1 MSVFILN
8 KLSNIIENSKT
19 ISIFVIEIKQNKMKL
34 SEAKEKYIQTW
45 GTFATSWGINRT
57 MAQVHALLLANGKP
71 LSTDEVMELLEI
83 SRGNA
88 NMNLRALMDW
98 GIVKKE
104 FIKGD
109 RKEYFTAEKDVW
121 FLFKQ
126 ITKERRKREIEPV
139 VSFLEELKNIE
150 DNDSAEAK
158 EFIKLMDDFSN
169 VTNKI
174 NNIMDLAIKSDDHW
188 LVGKITNLL
197 K

>member
-1 MSVFILN
+1 
-8 KLSNIIENSKT
+8 
-19 ISIFVIEIKQNKMKL
+19 MKL

-45 GTFATSWGINRT
+45 GTFATNWGINRT
-57 MAQVHALLLANGKP
+57 MAQVHALLISSVKP
-71 LSTDEVMELLEI
+71 LSTDEVMEQLEI

-98 GIVKKE
+98 GIVRKE

-109 RKEYFTAEKDVW
+109 RKEYFVAEKDIW

-139 VSFLEELKNIE
+139 IGFLEELKNI
-150 DNDSAEAK
+150 DDKDSDEAK
-158 EFIKLMDDFSN
+158 EFIRLMEDFSS
-169 VTNKI
+169 VTGKI

>member
-1 MSVFILN
+1 M
-8 KLSNIIENSKT
+8 
-19 ISIFVIEIKQNKMKL
+19 QL

-45 GTFATSWGINRT
+45 GTFATNWGINRT
-57 MAQVHALLLANGKP
+57 MAQVHALLLASGKA
-71 LSTDEVMELLEI
+71 LSTDEVMEQLKI

-104 FIKGD
+104 FVKGE
-109 RKEYFTAEKDVW
+109 RKEYFLAEKDVW
-121 FLFKQ
+121 YLFKQ

-139 VSFLEELKNIE
+139 ISFLEELKNIE
-150 DNDSAEAK
+150 DKDSEGAK
-158 EFIKLMDDFSN
+158 EFIKLMDDFSS
-169 VTNKI
+169 VTGKI

>member
-1 MSVFILN
+1 M
-8 KLSNIIENSKT
+8 
-19 ISIFVIEIKQNKMKL
+19 QL

-45 GTFATSWGINRT
+45 GTFATNWGINRT
-57 MAQVHALLLANGKP
+57 MAQVHALLLANGKA
-71 LSTDEVMELLEI
+71 LSTDEVMEQLEI

-104 FIKGD
+104 FVKGE
-109 RKEYFTAEKDVW
+109 RKEYFLAEKDVW
-121 FLFKQ
+121 YLFKQ

-139 VSFLEELKNIE
+139 ISFLEELKNIE
-150 DNDSAEAK
+150 DKDSEGAK
-158 EFIKLMDDFSN
+158 EFIKLMDDFSS
-169 VTNKI
+169 VTGKI

>member
-1 MSVFILN
+1 MYQ
-8 KLSNIIENSKT
+8 KRQNSM
-19 ISIFVIEIKQNKMKL
+19 QL

-45 GTFATSWGINRT
+45 GTFATNWGINRT
-57 MAQVHALLLANGKP
+57 MAQVHALLLASGKA
-71 LSTDEVMELLEI
+71 LSTDEVMEQLEI

-98 GIVKKE
+98 GIVRKE
-104 FIKGD
+104 FVKGE
-109 RKEYFTAEKDVW
+109 RKEYFVAEKDVW
-121 FLFKQ
+121 YLFKQ

-139 VSFLEELKNIE
+139 INFLEELKNIE
-150 DNDSAEAK
+150 DKDTEGAK
-158 EFIKLMDDFSN
+158 EFIKLMEDFSS
-169 VTNKI
+169 VTGKI

>member
-1 MSVFILN
+1 
-8 KLSNIIENSKT
+8 
-19 ISIFVIEIKQNKMKL
+19 MKL

-45 GTFATSWGINRT
+45 GTFATNWGINRT
-57 MAQVHALLLANGKP
+57 MAQVHALLLASGKP
-71 LSTDEVMELLEI
+71 LSTDEVMKQLEI

-88 NMNLRALMDW
+88 NMNLRALIDW
-98 GIVKKE
+98 GIVRKE

-109 RKEYFTAEKDVW
+109 RKEYFVAEKDVW
-121 FLFKQ
+121 YLFKQ

-139 VSFLEELKNIE
+139 ISFLEELKNIE
-150 DNDSAEAK
+150 DNDSQEAK
-158 EFIKLMDDFSN
+158 EFVKLMDDFSS
-169 VTNKI
+169 VTGKI

>member
-1 MSVFILN
+1 
-8 KLSNIIENSKT
+8 
-19 ISIFVIEIKQNKMKL
+19 MKL

-45 GTFATSWGINRT
+45 GTFATNWGINRT

-71 LSTDEVMELLEI
+71 LSTDEVMEQLEI

-88 NMNLRALMDW
+88 NMNLRALIDW

-109 RKEYFTAEKDVW
+109 RKEYFIAEKDVW

-139 VSFLEELKNIE
+139 ISFLEELKNIE
-150 DNDSAEAK
+150 DNDSEEAK
-158 EFIKLMDDFSN
+158 EFIKLMQDFSS
-169 VTNKI
+169 VTGKI

>member
-1 MSVFILN
+1 M
-8 KLSNIIENSKT
+8 
-19 ISIFVIEIKQNKMKL
+19 QL

-45 GTFATSWGINRT
+45 GTFATNWGINRT
-57 MAQVHALLLANGKP
+57 MAQVHALLLASGKP
-71 LSTDEVMELLEI
+71 LSTDEVMEHLEI

-88 NMNLRALMDW
+88 NMNLRALIDW

-109 RKEYFTAEKDVW
+109 RKEYFVAEKDVW
-121 FLFKQ
+121 YLFKQ

-139 VSFLEELKNIE
+139 ISFLEELRDIE
-150 DNDSAEAK
+150 DKDSEEAQ
-158 EFIKLMDDFSN
+158 EFIKLMNDFSS
-169 VTNKI
+169 VTGKI

>member
-1 MSVFILN
+1 M
-8 KLSNIIENSKT
+8 
-19 ISIFVIEIKQNKMKL
+19 QL

-45 GTFATSWGINRT
+45 GTFATNWGINRT
-57 MAQVHALLLANGKP
+57 MAQVHALLLASVKP
-71 LSTDEVMELLEI
+71 LSTDEVMEQLEI

-104 FIKGD
+104 FVKGD
-109 RKEYFTAEKDVW
+109 RKEYFIAEKDVW

-139 VSFLEELKNIE
+139 ISFLEELKNIE
-150 DNDSAEAK
+150 DNESDEAK
-158 EFIKLMDDFSN
+158 EFIKLMQDFSS
-169 VTNKI
+169 VTGKI

>member
-1 MSVFILN
+1 
-8 KLSNIIENSKT
+8 
-19 ISIFVIEIKQNKMKL
+19 MKL
-34 SEAKEKYIQTW
+34 EEAKEKYIQTW
-45 GTFATSWGINRT
+45 GTFATNWGINRT
-57 MAQVHALLLANGKP
+57 MAQVHALLLASGKP
-71 LSTDEVMELLEI
+71 LSTDEVMEQLEI

-88 NMNLRALMDW
+88 NMNLRALIDW

-109 RKEYFTAEKDVW
+109 RKEYFIAEKDVW
-121 FLFKQ
+121 YLFKQ

-139 VSFLEELKNIE
+139 ISFLEELKNIE
-150 DNDSAEAK
+150 DNDSEEAK
-158 EFIKLMDDFSN
+158 EFIKLMQDFSS
-169 VTNKI
+169 VTGKI

>member
-1 MSVFILN
+1 
-8 KLSNIIENSKT
+8 
-19 ISIFVIEIKQNKMKL
+19 MKL

-45 GTFATSWGINRT
+45 GTFATNWGINRT

-71 LSTDEVMELLEI
+71 LSTDEVMEQLEI

-88 NMNLRALMDW
+88 NMNLRALIDW
-98 GIVKKE
+98 GIVRKE

-109 RKEYFTAEKDVW
+109 RKEYFVAEKDVW
-121 FLFKQ
+121 YLFKQ

-139 VSFLEELKNIE
+139 ISFLEELKNIE
-150 DNDSAEAK
+150 DSDSQEAK
-158 EFIKLMDDFSN
+158 EFVKLMDDFSS
-169 VTNKI
+169 VTGKI

>member
-1 MSVFILN
+1 
-8 KLSNIIENSKT
+8 
-19 ISIFVIEIKQNKMKL
+19 
-34 SEAKEKYIQTW
+34 
-45 GTFATSWGINRT
+45 

-71 LSTDEVMELLEI
+71 LSTDEVMELLQI
-83 SRGNA
+83 SRGNG

-139 VSFLEELKNIE
+139 VAFLDELKNIE

-158 EFIKLMDDFSN
+158 EFIKLMEDFSN
-169 VTNKI
+169 VTSKI

>member
-1 MSVFILN
+1 
-8 KLSNIIENSKT
+8 
-19 ISIFVIEIKQNKMKL
+19 MKL

-45 GTFATSWGINRT
+45 GTFATNWGINRT

-71 LSTDEVMELLEI
+71 LSTDEVMEQLEI

-88 NMNLRALMDW
+88 NMNLRALIDW
-98 GIVKKE
+98 GIVRKE

-109 RKEYFTAEKDVW
+109 RKEYFVAEKDVW
-121 FLFKQ
+121 YLFKQ

-139 VSFLEELKNIE
+139 ISFLEELKNIE
-150 DNDSAEAK
+150 DNDSQEAK
-158 EFIKLMDDFSN
+158 EFVKLMDDFSS
-169 VTNKI
+169 VTGKI

>member
-1 MSVFILN
+1 M
-8 KLSNIIENSKT
+8 
-19 ISIFVIEIKQNKMKL
+19 QL

-57 MAQVHALLLANGKP
+57 MAQVHALLLAEGKP
-71 LSTDEVMELLEI
+71 LSTDEVIEHLQI

-104 FIKGD
+104 FVKGD
-109 RKEYFTAEKDVW
+109 RKEYFVAEKDVW

-139 VSFLEELKNIE
+139 VAFLEELKNIE
-150 DNDSAEAK
+150 DKDSEGAK
-158 EFIKLMDDFSN
+158 EFIKLMEDFSS
-169 VTNKI
+169 VTGKI

>member
-1 MSVFILN
+1 
-8 KLSNIIENSKT
+8 
-19 ISIFVIEIKQNKMKL
+19 MKL

-45 GTFATSWGINRT
+45 GTFATNWGINRT
-57 MAQVHALLLANGKP
+57 MAQVHALLLASDKP
-71 LSTDEVMELLEI
+71 LSTDEVMEQLEI

-88 NMNLRALMDW
+88 NMNLRALIDW
-98 GIVKKE
+98 GIVRKE

-109 RKEYFTAEKDVW
+109 RKEYFVAEKDVW
-121 FLFKQ
+121 YLFKQ

-139 VSFLEELKNIE
+139 ISFLEELKNIE
-150 DNDSAEAK
+150 DKDSDEAR
-158 EFIKLMDDFSN
+158 EFIKLMDDFSS
-169 VTNKI
+169 VTGKI

>member
-1 MSVFILN
+1 M
-8 KLSNIIENSKT
+8 
-19 ISIFVIEIKQNKMKL
+19 QL

-45 GTFATSWGINRT
+45 GTFATNWGINRT
-57 MAQVHALLLANGKP
+57 MAQVHALLLASNRP
-71 LSTDEVMELLEI
+71 LSTDEVMKQLEI

-88 NMNLRALMDW
+88 NMNLRGLIDW

-104 FIKGD
+104 LIKGD
-109 RKEYFTAEKDVW
+109 RKEYFVAEKDVW
-121 FLFKQ
+121 YLFKQ

-139 VSFLEELKNIE
+139 ISFLEELKNIE
-150 DNDSAEAK
+150 DKDSEEAQ
-158 EFIKLMDDFSN
+158 EFIRLMNDFSS
-169 VTNKI
+169 VTGKI

>member
-1 MSVFILN
+1 M
-8 KLSNIIENSKT
+8 T
-19 ISIFVIEIKQNKMKL
+19 L

-45 GTFATSWGINRT
+45 GTFATNWGINRT
-57 MAQVHALLLANGKP
+57 MAQVHALLIASEKP
-71 LSTDEVMELLEI
+71 LSTDEVMQQLEI

-98 GIVKKE
+98 GIVRKE
-104 FIKGD
+104 LVKGD
-109 RKEYFTAEKDVW
+109 RKEYFVAEKDVW

-139 VSFLEELKNIE
+139 ISFLEELKDIE
-150 DNDSAEAK
+150 DKDSEGAK
-158 EFIKLMDDFSN
+158 EFIRLMDDFST
-169 VTNKI
+169 VTGKI

>member
-1 MSVFILN
+1 
-8 KLSNIIENSKT
+8 
-19 ISIFVIEIKQNKMKL
+19 MKL

-45 GTFATSWGINRT
+45 GTFATNWGINRT
-57 MAQVHALLLANGKP
+57 MAQVHALLLASDRP
-71 LSTDEVMELLEI
+71 LSTDDVMEGLEI

-88 NMNLRALMDW
+88 NMNLRGLIDW

-104 FIKGD
+104 LIKGD
-109 RKEYFTAEKDVW
+109 RKEYFVAEKDVW
-121 FLFKQ
+121 YLFKQ

-139 VSFLEELKNIE
+139 ISFLEELKNIE
-150 DNDSAEAK
+150 DNDSEEAK
-158 EFIKLMDDFSN
+158 EFIKLMNDFSS
-169 VTNKI
+169 VTGKI

>member
-1 MSVFILN
+1 M
-8 KLSNIIENSKT
+8 
-19 ISIFVIEIKQNKMKL
+19 QL

-45 GTFATSWGINRT
+45 GTFATNWGINRT
-57 MAQVHALLLANGKP
+57 MAQVHALLLVSGKP
-71 LSTDEVMELLEI
+71 LSTDEVMEQLEI

-88 NMNLRALMDW
+88 NMNLRALIDW
-98 GIVKKE
+98 GIVRKE

-109 RKEYFTAEKDVW
+109 RKEYFVAEKDVW
-121 FLFKQ
+121 YLFKQ

-139 VSFLEELKNIE
+139 ISFLEELRNIE
-150 DNDSAEAK
+150 DNDSEEAK
-158 EFIKLMDDFSN
+158 EFIKLMDDFSS
-169 VTNKI
+169 VTGKI

>member
-1 MSVFILN
+1 M
-8 KLSNIIENSKT
+8 
-19 ISIFVIEIKQNKMKL
+19 QL

-45 GTFATSWGINRT
+45 GTFATNWGINRT
-57 MAQVHALLLANGKP
+57 MAQVHALLLASGKP
-71 LSTDEVMELLEI
+71 LSTDEVMEQLEI

-88 NMNLRALMDW
+88 NMNLRALIDW
-98 GIVKKE
+98 GIVRKE

-109 RKEYFTAEKDVW
+109 RKEYFVAEKDVW
-121 FLFKQ
+121 YLFKQ

-139 VSFLEELKNIE
+139 ISFLEDLKNIE
-150 DNDSAEAK
+150 DNDSEEAK
-158 EFIKLMDDFSN
+158 EFIKLMNDFSS
-169 VTNKI
+169 VTGKI

>member
-1 MSVFILN
+1 M
-8 KLSNIIENSKT
+8 
-19 ISIFVIEIKQNKMKL
+19 QL

-71 LSTDEVMELLEI
+71 LSTDEVMELLQI

-139 VSFLEELKNIE
+139 VAFLDELKNIE

-158 EFIKLMDDFSN
+158 EFIKLMEDFSN
-169 VTNKI
+169 VTSKI

>member
-1 MSVFILN
+1 M
-8 KLSNIIENSKT
+8 
-19 ISIFVIEIKQNKMKL
+19 QL

-45 GTFATSWGINRT
+45 GTFATNWGINRT
-57 MAQVHALLLANGKP
+57 MAQVHALLLAEGKP
-71 LSTDEVMELLEI
+71 LSTDEVMELLEV

-88 NMNLRALMDW
+88 NMNLRALIDW

-104 FIKGD
+104 FVKGD
-109 RKEYFTAEKDVW
+109 RKEYFVAEKDVW
-121 FLFKQ
+121 YLFKQ

-139 VSFLEELKNIE
+139 ISFLEELKDIE
-150 DNDSAEAK
+150 DKDSEGAK
-158 EFIKLMDDFSN
+158 EFIKLMEDFSS
-169 VTNKI
+169 VTGKI

>member
-1 MSVFILN
+1 M
-8 KLSNIIENSKT
+8 
-19 ISIFVIEIKQNKMKL
+19 QL

-45 GTFATSWGINRT
+45 GTFATNWGINRT
-57 MAQVHALLLANGKP
+57 MAQVHALLLASGKP
-71 LSTDEVMELLEI
+71 LSTDEVMEQLEI

-88 NMNLRALMDW
+88 NMNLRALIDW
-98 GIVKKE
+98 GIVRKE

-109 RKEYFTAEKDVW
+109 RKEYFVAEKDVW
-121 FLFKQ
+121 YLFKQ

-139 VSFLEELKNIE
+139 ISFLEELRNIE
-150 DNDSAEAK
+150 DNNSEEAR
-158 EFIKLMDDFSN
+158 EFIKLMDDFSS
-169 VTNKI
+169 VTGKI

>member
-1 MSVFILN
+1 
-8 KLSNIIENSKT
+8 
-19 ISIFVIEIKQNKMKL
+19 MKL

-45 GTFATSWGINRT
+45 GTFATNWGINRT
-57 MAQVHALLLANGKP
+57 MAQVHALLLASGKP
-71 LSTDEVMELLEI
+71 LSTDEVMEQLEV

-88 NMNLRALMDW
+88 NMNLRALIDW
-98 GIVKKE
+98 GIVRKE

-109 RKEYFTAEKDVW
+109 RKEYFIAEKDIW
-121 FLFKQ
+121 YLFKQ

-139 VSFLEELKNIE
+139 ISFLEELKNI
-150 DNDSAEAK
+150 DDKDSEEAK
-158 EFIKLMDDFSN
+158 EFIKLMDDFSS
-169 VTNKI
+169 VTGKI

>member
-1 MSVFILN
+1 M
-8 KLSNIIENSKT
+8 
-19 ISIFVIEIKQNKMKL
+19 QL

-45 GTFATSWGINRT
+45 GTFATNWGINRT
-57 MAQVHALLLANGKP
+57 MAQVHALLLVSGKA
-71 LSTDEVMELLEI
+71 LSTDEVMEQLEI

-98 GIVKKE
+98 GIVRKE
-104 FIKGD
+104 FVKGE
-109 RKEYFTAEKDVW
+109 RKEYFVAEKDVW

-139 VSFLEELKNIE
+139 ISFLEELKNIE
-150 DNDSAEAK
+150 DKDSEEAK
-158 EFIKLMDDFSN
+158 EFIKLMNDFST
-169 VTNKI
+169 VTGKI

>member
-1 MSVFILN
+1 M
-8 KLSNIIENSKT
+8 
-19 ISIFVIEIKQNKMKL
+19 QL

-45 GTFATSWGINRT
+45 GTFATNWGINRT
-57 MAQVHALLLANGKP
+57 MAQVHALLLASDKP
-71 LSTDEVMELLEI
+71 LSTDEVMEQLEI

-88 NMNLRALMDW
+88 NMNLRGLIDW

-104 FIKGD
+104 LIKGD
-109 RKEYFTAEKDVW
+109 RKEYFVAEKDVW
-121 FLFKQ
+121 YLFKQ

-139 VSFLEELKNIE
+139 ISFLEELKNIE
-150 DNDSAEAK
+150 DKDSAEAK
-158 EFIKLMDDFSN
+158 EFIKLMDDFSS
-169 VTNKI
+169 VTGKI